1 MPSNSN
7 LMPID
12 QPIAWIGDDRLL
24 LNDRTIYGLRRKVVA
39 RKCEIPNVVQALQV
53 AFQEAR
59 RAQVRWWLV
68 QKEQNFYLWIV
79 WKEGQQ

>member
-12 QPIAWIGDDRLL
+12 QPIMWIGDDRLL

-39 RKCEIPNVVQALQV
+39 RKGEIPNVVQALQV